1 MRFFIFIFAFG
12 LFIMPTLSAF
22 GQVPE
27 DPFVRGLKRL
37 DRPGQAHKRALAKVK
52 EELAAARR
60 EIEAFKKG
68 IADGGKDIISSI
80 FAPKD
85 TPIDEAAII
94 LPPPIGNAAD
104 FSRVFNLSRY
114 RLNGILVSEGPNEPI
129 IHVNEGELRRSTQVL
144 YWSGRDR
151 RWVYRPSRGETYLTI
166 AKRFNMHP
174 VDLLELNQT
183 DNPDILVSRKIIFVS
198 PRDNGPLIHTVRKG
212 ESLSKLAKIYDIP
225 ARLIRQRNT
234 LHQKNW
240 LVIGQRLYVRDK
252 TINDKIAARIVPA
265 PTEFDMD
272 AERQARKTYVRL
284 TKYSDLDD
292 AMRAA
297 RELYAD
303 YRLYMDS
310 DLILRLEVDKE
321 GRAVYFLDIGP
332 MKSNRHAIGYCAIF
346 KRQKLNC
353 QTVKRVPGD
362 ERLTTFES
370 QAIIRVSPL
379 VFYNNEISRDL
390 IEISKTKNTDY
401 YLTEGQLLGA
411 EESTIVKITSQQILL
426 ADAAGELIALDLNY
440 LPEVDREILEA
451 QRAAERQAALNAAA
465 QLAQQTTDGIAAAD
479 EPAKSSNFI
488 KSLAD
493 GEEKRRTGSTDKAPK
508 DKGENKNENEN
519 ENENKDKNKNKE

>member
-1 MRFFIFIFAFG
+1 MRFLIFIFSIG
-12 LFIMPTLSAF
+12 LFIAPALSSFA
-22 GQVPE
+22 QLPE

-37 DRPGQAHKRALAKVK
+37 DRPGQAHKRALEKVK

-68 IADGGKDIISSI
+68 VADGGKNIITSI
-80 FAPKD
+80 FTPKETPSTD
-85 TPIDEAAII
+85 TDII
-94 LPPPIGNAAD
+94 LPPPIGNAGD
-104 FSRVFNLSRY
+104 FSRVFNLARY
-114 RLNGILVSEGPNEPI
+114 RLNGILVSEGPAEPI
-129 IHVNEGELRRSTQVL
+129 IHVNEDELRRSTQVL
-144 YWSGRDR
+144 YWSGGDR
-151 RWVYRPSRGETYLTI
+151 RWVYRPSQGETYLTI

-174 VDLLELNQT
+174 IDLLELNQT
-183 DNPDILVSRKIIFVS
+183 DNPDMLVGLKTIFVS

-212 ESLSKLAKIYDIP
+212 ESLAKLAKIYDMP

-234 LHQKNW
+234 LHQKGW

-252 TINDKIAARIVPA
+252 TINDKIADRIVPA
-265 PTEFDMD
+265 PTEFDMN
-272 AERQARKTYVRL
+272 AERQARKNYVRL
-284 TKYSDLDD
+284 NKYNDLND
-292 AMRAA
+292 AKRAA

-303 YRLYMDS
+303 YRQYMDS
-310 DLILRLEVDKE
+310 DIILRLEMDKE

-362 ERLTTFES
+362 ERLATFES

-390 IEISKTKNTDY
+390 IEINKTKNIDY
-401 YLTEGQLLGA
+401 YLAEGQLLGA

-426 ADAAGELIALDLNY
+426 ADAAGELLALDLNY

-465 QLAQQTTDGIAAAD
+465 QLAQQTTDGIAVSD

-493 GEEKRRTGSTDKAPK
+493 GEEKRRTGSTDKVPK
-508 DKGENKNENEN
+508 DEGKNEGEGKT
-519 ENENKDKNKNKE
+519 ETESEK